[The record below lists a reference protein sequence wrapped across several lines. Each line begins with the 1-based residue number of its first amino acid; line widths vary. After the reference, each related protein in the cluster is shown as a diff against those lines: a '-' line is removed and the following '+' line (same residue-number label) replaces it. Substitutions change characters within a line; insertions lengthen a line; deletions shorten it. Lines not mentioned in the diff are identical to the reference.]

1 MVIGQPYMSE
11 ALGSSSNHGAKSVGG
26 VFVIWG
32 AYEAEILVLGGD
44 GPLFHNIK
52 QV

>member
-1 MVIGQPYMSE
+1 MVIVQPYMSE

-26 VFVIWG
+26 VFIIWG
-32 AYEAEILVLGGD
+32 AYEAEILVLGGE
-44 GPLFHNIK
+44 GPLFHDIK